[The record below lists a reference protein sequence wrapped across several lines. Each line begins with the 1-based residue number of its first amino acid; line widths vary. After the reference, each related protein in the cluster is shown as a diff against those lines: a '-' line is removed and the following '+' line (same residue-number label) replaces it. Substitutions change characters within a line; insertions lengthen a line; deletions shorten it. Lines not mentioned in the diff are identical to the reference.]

1 MQHLRSRIINRD
13 KGRKVG
19 GARTKKKKKIFF
31 FFFCEQFNDRRKR
44 NDE

>member
-19 GARTKKKKKIFF
+19 GARTKKKKKFF

>member
-31 FFFCEQFNDRRKR
+31 FLEQFNDRRKR